1 MTITGIGIA
10 TIPPIVVLKELDRG
24 ELVLLETEQ
33 SIPPMGIHA
42 VWFDGLAQC
51 APATIAELARQVAHD
66 FSSRSD
72 PTWAWDG
79 AATRGPAFSGN
90 PQT

>member
-10 TIPPIVVLKELDRG
+10 TISPIVVLKELDRG

-42 VWFDGLAQC
+42 VWFDRPAQC
-51 APATIAELARQVAHD
+51 APATIAELARQVAYD

-72 PTWAWDG
+72 PAWAWDG
-79 AATRGPAFSGN
+79 AAIRGPAFSGN